1 LPDRIERKILIAKG
15 LNIKIFI
22 AKDLGRDSGRWTFR
36 AAVSGVAVVL

>member
-1 LPDRIERKILIAKG
+1 LPDGGVRKILIAQG
-15 LNIKIFI
+15 LSIKIFI